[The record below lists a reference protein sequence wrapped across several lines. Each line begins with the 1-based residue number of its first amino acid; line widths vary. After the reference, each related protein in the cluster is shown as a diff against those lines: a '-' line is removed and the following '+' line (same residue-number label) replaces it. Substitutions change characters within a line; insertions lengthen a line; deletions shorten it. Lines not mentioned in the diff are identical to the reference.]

1 MGLAEKRTLCSWRW
15 CTEREGGEPWQ
26 AFGRL
31 TAELAFSNLAGVIF
45 GGTRAFAA
53 KS

>member
-1 MGLAEKRTLCSWRW
+1 MLCSK
-15 CTEREGGEPWQ
+15 REGGGPWQ

-31 TAELAFSNLAGVIF
+31 TAELAFSNLPRALF
-45 GGTRAFAA
+45 GGTRAFAP

>member
-1 MGLAEKRTLCSWRW
+1 MRW
-15 CTEREGGEPWQ
+15 GTEREGGEPWQ

-31 TAELAFSNLAGVIF
+31 TAELAFSNLSGALF
-45 GGTRAFAA
+45 GGTRAFAP